1 MPSYGTKTNL
11 NLSRKGRLG
20 IHEQWAHNA
29 DVLEQTLRYVWLRK
43 KLDQS
48 QTSSKVEVRDMHL
61 EVRRELR
68 TFQRSYLGIA
78 SAKAHPKKYLNWLA
92 TRWARV
98 RHQQN
103 SYAHCDANDDITDVC
118 LSIWVLKSCNRW
130 GYSILI
136 LSSHVRLCPKAARS
150 VIDPRRIRISSMKKQ
165 YWQTVYNTITQEK
178 KNWMTLHTV
187 LISVRMYKTGGGE
200 SDTRWRWKENLIF
213 RLTGLDGSPPKRDR
227 SS

>member
-1 MPSYGTKTNL
+1 MLTFWNRPYDTYDC
-11 NLSRKGRLG
+11 
-20 IHEQWAHNA
+20 E
-29 DVLEQTLRYVWLRK
+29 K

-68 TFQRSYLGIA
+68 TFQRSYLGSA

-150 VIDPRRIRISSMKKQ
+150 IIDPRWIRISSVKKQ
-165 YWQTVYNTITQEK
+165 YWQTVYNAITQGK
-178 KNWMTLHTV
+178 KKLN
-187 LISVRMYKTGGGE
+187 
-200 SDTRWRWKENLIF
+200 D
-213 RLTGLDGSPPKRDR
+213 SPYRTYIG
-227 SS
+227 